1 MTILRTPRLLLI
13 PATPESLRAELV
25 APGALGDV
33 LGVEVPTSWPPELYD
48 TDAMRWT
55 LGFLLAHPDH
65 RLWSVYYLAESPGR
79 EGERP
84 RLVGLAG
91 YKGAPDEHGLV
102 EIGYG
107 VVPECRRRGYASEAV
122 QALLARAFADGQVR
136 AVIAHTLPE
145 LTASIGVLRAAGFTL
160 EGPGDDPHE
169 PTAIRF
175 RLTRDAYDRSPGR
188 VARPASPDRHA
199 DGGAPNDPRQPAT

>member
-13 PATPESLRAELV
+13 PATPESLRAEL
-25 APGALGDV
+25 ASPGALGDV
-33 LGVEVPTSWPPELYD
+33 LGVEVPPSWPPELYD

-55 LGFLLAHPDH
+55 LGFLLAHPDD
-65 RLWSVYYLAESPGR
+65 RLWSLYYLAESPGR

-84 RLVGLAG
+84 HLVGLGG
-91 YKGAPDEHGLV
+91 YKGAPDAHGLV

-122 QALLARAFADGQVR
+122 RALLARAFADGQVR

-145 LTASIGVLRAAGFTL
+145 LAASIGVLRATGFTL
-160 EGPGDDPHE
+160 DGPGTDPHE

-175 RLTRDAYDRSPGR
+175 RLTRDEYDRSSES
-188 VARPASPDRHA
+188 VARPA
-199 DGGAPNDPRQPAT
+199 